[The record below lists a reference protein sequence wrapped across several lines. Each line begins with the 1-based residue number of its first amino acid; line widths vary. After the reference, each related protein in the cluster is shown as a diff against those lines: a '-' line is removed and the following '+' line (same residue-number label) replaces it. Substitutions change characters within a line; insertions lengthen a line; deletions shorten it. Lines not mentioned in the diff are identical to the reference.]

1 MYGISQELNELGVR
15 SEELGVISNIRIVLK
30 IPFGLNIVF
39 AFNKPDASNIVL
51 DFNVMFEYG
60 IVFVLSEQKVFSDI
74 P

>member
-1 MYGISQELNELGVR
+1 M
-15 SEELGVISNIRIVLK
+15 K

-39 AFNKPDASNIVL
+39 AFNKTDASNIVFAFNKTDASNIVL

-60 IVFVLSEQKVFSDI
+60 IVFILSEQKVFSDI